1 MHFELWEPLGAEA
14 GLISVQLRGRAVRF
28 DAIGVGGRSMLAGEC
43 GRSAAKESAISLE
56 AIK

>member
-28 DAIGVGGRSMLAGEC
+28 DAIGVGGRGRCWLASADDLQR
-43 GRSAAKESAISLE
+43 RSRP
-56 AIK
+56 